1 MISEEVGFYFLYGLK
16 ESKAKGDKELNNPRC
31 NEDIRRKIEK
41 KGIKHYEIAYQLGI
55 TEYTFS
61 KWLHVP
67 LSEERRKRIL
77 DVIYK

>member
-1 MISEEVGFYFLYGLK
+1 M
-16 ESKAKGDKELNNPRC
+16 NNPRC